1 MKSNLELQK
10 DVQNAIQWEPLLH
23 AAEIGVMAKDGII
36 SLTGVVDSLTKKI
49 EAENA
54 AKKVVGVQALV
65 ENIVVKFPSS
75 WSKSDVEIAK
85 EVLHGFKLN
94 WSVPDD
100 KISVKVENGWV
111 TLGGELPWH
120 YQREAAKNSAKH
132 MVGVKGITSNIKVK
146 SERHDKIEQK
156 EVEEAIARNW
166 DIDDYDISVKVSGT
180 TVTLT
185 GSVQSWY
192 QHDEAAK
199 IAWNTP
205 GISHVENELIVEY
218 YPALTA

>member
-94 WSVPDD
+94 
-100 KISVKVENGWV
+100 
-111 TLGGELPWH
+111 
-120 YQREAAKNSAKH
+120 
-132 MVGVKGITSNIKVK
+132 
-146 SERHDKIEQK
+146 
-156 EVEEAIARNW
+156 
-166 DIDDYDISVKVSGT
+166 
-180 TVTLT
+180 
-185 GSVQSWY
+185 
-192 QHDEAAK
+192 
-199 IAWNTP
+199 
-205 GISHVENELIVEY
+205 
-218 YPALTA
+218 